1 MGEQGRSK
9 DNQPGNPPG
18 SPNGRPP
25 LFLAHDGGAGQSQHL
40 DASRDEPAVSR
51 PGGRGPR
58 RGILVEFARLIIVAL
73 FAAAGWQIA
82 LSMGNENSWRL
93 LLGIVL
99 GSGIGYVFGGVFG
112 RRTAS
117 AVSELE
123 LELRR
128 VPASEVLA
136 GGMGLALGLVVA
148 TLLSVPIFHL
158 PAGAAYPA
166 VAFTYLTCGYLGYRT
181 GRARSEEFFASFGG
195 RRAAMGRNSGEVSV
209 LDSSAILDGRIMP
222 LVQMGFLAGM
232 LLVTRGVVDELQS
245 VADSSNPS
253 RRGRGRRAL
262 DLMIAMK
269 RDPHVNLV
277 LVEEEVSRPGE
288 PIDAQLV
295 RLAKDRGGVLV
306 TNDAGLARVAA
317 ALDVPVRSIH
327 ALAAALR
334 PQVVA
339 GEQVSLRLTR
349 RGTETGQAVGYL
361 DDGTMVVVE
370 EADHLLGD
378 TVSITV
384 TNALQT
390 ATGQLVF
397 GRVGDAPES

>member
-1 MGEQGRSK
+1 
-9 DNQPGNPPG
+9 
-18 SPNGRPP
+18 
-25 LFLAHDGGAGQSQHL
+25 
-40 DASRDEPAVSR
+40 
-51 PGGRGPR
+51 
-58 RGILVEFARLIIVAL
+58 VEFARLIIVVL
-73 FAAAGWQIA
+73 FATGGWQVA
-82 LSMGNENSWRL
+82 VSMGHQDSWRL
-93 LLGIVL
+93 LVGITL
-99 GSGIGYVFGGVFG
+99 GSGIGYVFGGVLG

-117 AVSELE
+117 AVSDFE

-128 VPASEVLA
+128 VPATEVLA
-136 GGMGLALGLVVA
+136 GSVGLALGLVVA

-158 PAGAAYPA
+158 PPGAAYPA

-181 GRARSEEFFASFGG
+181 GRLRSEEFFASFGG
-195 RRAAMGRNSGEVSV
+195 RRGTLGRNSGEVSV
-209 LDSSAILDGRIMP
+209 LDSSALLDGRLMP
-222 LVQMGFLAGM
+222 LVQMGFLTGT
-232 LLVTRGVVDELQS
+232 LLVTRGVVEELQA
-245 VADSSNPS
+245 VADSSSSS

-262 DLMIAMK
+262 DLLIAMK
-269 RDPHVNLV
+269 RDPQVNV
-277 LVEEEVSRPGE
+277 ALVESEVSHPGE

-306 TNDAGLARVAA
+306 TNDSGLARVAA

-339 GEQVSLRLTR
+339 GEQVSLKLTR
-349 RGTETGQAVGYL
+349 RGTESGQAVGYL

-378 TVSITV
+378 AVSITV

-397 GRVGDAPES
+397 GRVADTPQP

>member
-1 MGEQGRSK
+1 LSGA
-9 DNQPGNPPG
+9 PP
-18 SPNGRPP
+18 PQ
-25 LFLAHDGGAGQSQHL
+25 FLSQNGGAG
-40 DASRDEPAVSR
+40 DARQDGPEEERSPSR
-51 PGGRGPR
+51 PGGRTAR

-82 LSMGNENSWRL
+82 LSMGHQNSWRL

-99 GSGIGYVFGGVFG
+99 GSGVGYVFGGVFG

-117 AVSELE
+117 AVSDLE

-128 VPASEVLA
+128 APATEVLA
-136 GGMGLALGLVVA
+136 GSIGLALGLVVA

-158 PAGAAYPA
+158 PPGAAYPA

-181 GRARSEEFFASFGG
+181 GRTRSEEFFATFGG
-195 RRAAMGRNSGEVSV
+195 KRSVLARNSGEVSV

-222 LVQMGFLAGM
+222 LVQMGFLAGT
-232 LLVTRGVVDELQS
+232 LLVTRGVVDELQA

-262 DLMIAMK
+262 DLLIAMK
-269 RDPHVNLV
+269 HDPHANLV
-277 LVEEEVSRPGE
+277 LVGDEVSRPGE

-306 TNDAGLARVAA
+306 TNDSGLARVAA

-339 GEQVSLRLTR
+339 GEQVSLKLTR
-349 RGTETGQAVGYL
+349 RGTDAGQAVGYL

-390 ATGQLVF
+390 STGQLVF
-397 GRVGDAPES
+397 GRIADTPQP